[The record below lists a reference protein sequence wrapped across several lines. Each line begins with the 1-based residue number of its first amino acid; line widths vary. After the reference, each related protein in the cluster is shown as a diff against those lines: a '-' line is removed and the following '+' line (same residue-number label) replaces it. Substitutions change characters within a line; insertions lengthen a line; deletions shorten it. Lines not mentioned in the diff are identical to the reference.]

1 MARARTYGP
10 LLQVLRAA
18 YRPLFRFFSNRLS
31 MSLSASHQSFS
42 STPKIAVIESPPVAK
57 LWLLGAYNRI
67 FWVSPRVANWPQPI
81 ANATQARTYKMQ
93 LLHFKSRASASFATR
108 A

>member
-1 MARARTYGP
+1 
-10 LLQVLRAA
+10 
-18 YRPLFRFFSNRLS
+18 

-42 STPKIAVIESPPVAK
+42 STPKIAVIELPPVAK

-93 LLHFKSRASASFATR
+93 LLHFKSEMPISQQLDYKIPPAFHLLYLTKNSVALA
-108 A
+108 